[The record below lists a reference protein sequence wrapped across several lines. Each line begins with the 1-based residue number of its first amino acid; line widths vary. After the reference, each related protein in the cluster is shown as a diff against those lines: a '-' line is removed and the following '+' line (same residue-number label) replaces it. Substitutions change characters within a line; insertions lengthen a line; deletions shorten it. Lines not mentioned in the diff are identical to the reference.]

1 MMTAVSYMQIII
13 THFSHILPQISV
25 LQFSSEMTCI
35 THRPPYFLR
44 RFFSCLSDWGHLS
57 VFPSQRVNLSF
68 DFPFYG
74 HFLREIT
81 VATGGK

>member
-1 MMTAVSYMQIII
+1 MRFIRYIVFVS
-13 THFSHILPQISV
+13 TVFISS
-25 LQFSSEMTCI
+25 LI
-35 THRPPYFLR
+35 
-44 RFFSCLSDWGHLS
+44 LSDWADLS
-57 VFPSQRVNLSF
+57 VFPFQRVNLSF

>member
-1 MMTAVSYMQIII
+1 MFEVENFFL
-13 THFSHILPQISV
+13 FSLA
-25 LQFSSEMTCI
+25 
-35 THRPPYFLR
+35 
-44 RFFSCLSDWGHLS
+44 CLHNIDFIFWYYS
-57 VFPSQRVNLSF
+57 FQRVNLSF

>member
-1 MMTAVSYMQIII
+1 MSRDFPTIMNLLVVYKTQ
-13 THFSHILPQISV
+13 TLILLLP
-25 LQFSSEMTCI
+25 L
-35 THRPPYFLR
+35 
-44 RFFSCLSDWGHLS
+44 FFS
-57 VFPSQRVNLSF
+57 SQRVNLSF

>member
-1 MMTAVSYMQIII
+1 MLFIQYIVFLSSV
-13 THFSHILPQISV
+13 FISS
-25 LQFSSEMTCI
+25 LI
-35 THRPPYFLR
+35 
-44 RFFSCLSDWGHLS
+44 LSDWADLS
-57 VFPSQRVNLSF
+57 LFPLQRVNLSF